1 MEKFAPITPSVV
13 KVTPKDL
20 HLAKSYYPILIEL
33 ARNKRTL
40 TYQELLQ
47 EAQQRHPDDHVIKKM
62 RCVRSGRVLGVIYRF
77 AEYQGL
83 PRITTLIVKGAGTRS
98 VKGECGI
105 GVSNHLDCAAERQKC
120 FEFDWDAHQ
129 SHFLDYISE
138 SQLSAATSAK
148 KNTLTENQAENVYW
162 AFYLAN
168 KARLI
173 ADVRQAVSLVVREL
187 RQGIPAPIAFKP
199 YFLG

>member
-1 MEKFAPITPSVV
+1 MEKFAAATPSSA

-20 HLAKSYYPILIEL
+20 HLAKCYYPILIEL

-40 TYQELLQ
+40 TYQGLLQ
-47 EAQQRHPDDHVIKKM
+47 EAQQRHPEDDVIKKM

-77 AEYQGL
+77 AEHQGI
-83 PRITTLIVKGAGTRS
+83 PRITTLIVKGVGARS

-105 GVSNHLDCAAERQKC
+105 GVSSHLDCAAERQKC
-120 FEFDWDAHQ
+120 FEFDWDAYKSQ
-129 SHFLDYISE
+129 FSDYISE
-138 SQLSAATSAK
+138 SQLSVATSAK

-173 ADVRQAVSLVVREL
+173 ADVRQAFSLLVREL
-187 RQGIPAPIAFKP
+187 RRGIPAPIVFKP